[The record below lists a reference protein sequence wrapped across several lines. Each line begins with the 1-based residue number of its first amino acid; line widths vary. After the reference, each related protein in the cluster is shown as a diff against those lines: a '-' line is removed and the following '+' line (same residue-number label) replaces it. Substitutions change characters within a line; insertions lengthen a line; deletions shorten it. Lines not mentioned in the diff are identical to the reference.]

1 MTCYQNKLLTY
12 VVNLY
17 VTMHQF
23 LLVVKISCSE
33 QLVLV
38 V

>member
-1 MTCYQNKLLTY
+1 MTCYQNKLITY

-23 LLVVKISCSE
+23 LLVVKISCPE
-33 QLVLV
+33 RLV
-38 V
+38 VVV